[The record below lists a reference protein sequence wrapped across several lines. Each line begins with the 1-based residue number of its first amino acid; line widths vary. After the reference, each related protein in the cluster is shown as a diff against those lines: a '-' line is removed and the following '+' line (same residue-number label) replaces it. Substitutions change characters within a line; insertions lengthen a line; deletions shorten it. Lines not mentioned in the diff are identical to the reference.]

1 MFSFRKWIAAKI
13 APGSSSEGQND
24 ARRSD
29 SSSNGTSSSR
39 PIGASPFHLRLLD
52 QIERELEELNL
63 IAASGLSN
71 SNIPI
76 GNQANHSLS
85 APQKSNNG
93 ATKKFSAASDLTVL
107 RFYQADAQ
115 LNEITAELDSFEGK
129 NEPVRCANLVN
140 RLR

>member
-29 SSSNGTSSSR
+29 SSYNGTSSSVPAR
-39 PIGASPFHLRLLD
+39 SGSPFHLLPD
-52 QIERELEELNL
+52 QLQRQVEELNL
-63 IAASGLSN
+63 IVSSELNN
-71 SNIPI
+71 SNLPI
-76 GNQANHSLS
+76 GTQAHSLNG
-85 APQKSNNG
+85 PRKSNNG
-93 ATKKFSAASDLTVL
+93 LTMKFSPAADLTVL

-129 NEPVRCANLVN
+129 NEPARCANLVN
-140 RLR
+140 QLR